1 MACLSLL
8 GCSSLVDRGQ
18 TSAVLPTVTPKVEA
32 PATAEPT
39 PTATQEAPTPTP
51 AGPVEVTAAPITLA
65 GPITQR
71 SSQLSGLAW
80 YGDYLILLPQ
90 FPDFVT
96 QDGAGVIFALP
107 KADLLAAVDGVRSEP
122 LEPLQIPFF
131 APNIASL
138 TPGYQGFEAIGFDG
152 NEVYLT
158 VEAET
163 SRAVTGYLFHGTM
176 AADLSGLAVDT
187 SFWATIPAQTA
198 ISNKSEEALL
208 VAPDA
213 VVTIYEV
220 NGRGVNPAPVAHR
233 IDRGLQMLAP
243 ASFPAIEYRITDATA
258 LDGSGNFWAINYF
271 FPSDTELA
279 LDGDDELAVTYG
291 KGPTHSAFPQVER
304 LVKFHYDGSAIT
316 RTEAAPIQL
325 QLTLFAHNWEGI
337 ARLDDRGFLL
347 VTDTFPETQL
357 VFVQRP

>member
-8 GCSSLVDRGQ
+8 GCSALVEGGQ
-18 TSAVLPTVTPKVEA
+18 TRAVLPTVTPKVEA
-32 PATAEPT
+32 AATVEPTATATAEP
-39 PTATQEAPTPTP
+39 PTPTP
-51 AGPVEVTAAPITLA
+51 TGPVEVEAAPITLA

-90 FPDFVT
+90 FPDFIT
-96 QDGAGVIFALP
+96 QDGAGVIFALT
-107 KADLLAAVDGVRSEP
+107 KADLLAAVEGVRTEP

-131 APNIASL
+131 APNVASL

-152 NEVYLT
+152 NDAYLT

-163 SRAVTGYLFHGTM
+163 ARTVTGYVFHGTM

-187 SFWATIPAQTA
+187 SSWATIPAQTA

-213 VVTIYEV
+213 VLTIYEV
-220 NGRGVNPAPVAHR
+220 NGRGINLAPVAHR
-233 IDRGLQMLAP
+233 IDRSLQLLTPAP
-243 ASFPAIEYRITDATA
+243 FPAIEYRITDATA
-258 LDGSGNFWAINYF
+258 LDGNGNFWAINYF

-279 LDGDDELAVTYG
+279 LDGDDELAVIYG
-291 KGPTHSAFPQVER
+291 KGSTHSAFPQVER
-304 LVKFHYDGSAIT
+304 LVEFHYDGSAIT
-316 RTEAAPIQL
+316 RTDAAPIQL
-325 QLTLFAHNWEGI
+325 RLTLLAHNWEGI

-357 VFVQRP
+357 VFVPRP